1 MYTYQD
7 LNRDYLDN
15 LGGMVANIKLIPY
28 VAHPIDGFE
37 GFKYPESQLKILES
51 DVFALDYHWLNFGA
65 ILETCSFESGPT
77 EVNSTTVIG
86 TLFKAKIPRITPSGI
101 QVCNSLTAAR
111 CLAIVKDFNGNQR
124 IIGRYKEP
132 AAFRFKEISGES
144 FSNLNHIE
152 IQITTVSS
160 KSPAFLV

>member
-1 MYTYQD
+1 MYNYQD
-7 LNRDYLDN
+7 LNREYLDN
-15 LGGMVANIKLIPY
+15 LGGMVANIKVIPY
-28 VAHPIDGFE
+28 ISHPIDGFE
-37 GFKYPESQLKILES
+37 GYKYPESELKILED
-51 DVFALDYHWLNFGA
+51 DVFASDYQWLNLGA

-77 EVNSTTVIG
+77 EVNSNTVTG
-86 TLFKAKIPRITPSGI
+86 TLFKAKIPRITLKGI

-124 IIGRYKEP
+124 LLGRYQEP
-132 AAFRFKEISGES
+132 AAFKFKEISGES

-152 IQITTVSS
+152 IQIAIASS

>member
-1 MYTYQD
+1 MYIYQD
-7 LNRDYLDN
+7 LNREYLDN
-15 LGGMVANIKLIPY
+15 LGGMVAKIQLIPY
-28 VAHPIDGFE
+28 VAHPINGFA
-37 GFKYPESQLKILES
+37 GYKYPESSLKILES
-51 DVFALDYHWLNFGA
+51 DVFGLDYYWLNFGA

-86 TLFKAKIPRITPSGI
+86 TLFKAKIPRITLKGI
-101 QVCNSLTAAR
+101 QVCNSITASR
-111 CLAIVKDFNGNQR
+111 CLAIVKDFNGNKR
-124 IIGRYKEP
+124 IIGRNNEP

-152 IQITTVSS
+152 IQIATTSS